1 MLCVTENACFKL
13 LYQLDLFRAIKF
25 NPNNI
30 EYRYKYR
37 YRIQI
42 RYQFEKK
49 SLTFLNNII
58 KDCKKERDINHS
70 LAVPKFLYDAKKR
83 KWAGIPAC
91 KDQWRKRSG
100 GSGVASTRE
109 SHETAACIFRR
120 SAHGLSRFH
129 VEHCGCCIIL
139 TLAVISGLPTTDA
152 GQ

>member
-1 MLCVTENACFKL
+1 MQCFLKL
-13 LYQLDLFRAIKF
+13 LYQLDLFRAIRF
-25 NPNNI
+25 NRVI
-30 EYRYKYR
+30 RIYKYKL
-37 YRIQI
+37 
-42 RYQFEKK
+42 KK
-49 SLTFLNNII
+49 CLTFLNIII

-70 LAVPKFLYDAKKR
+70 LGVPKFLHDAKEMR
-83 KWAGIPAC
+83 RLASIPAC

-139 TLAVISGLPTTDA
+139 TLTVISGLPTTDA